1 MSCARAV
8 VLAALCLLPLASCR
22 DATQITVDVTTDVK
36 CPDVKGTS
44 LTIGT
49 LDGLDGRPA
58 TAQTTACTPG
68 AVARIGKIVVVPSGE
83 KDDAV
88 AVRVVL
94 GFGRDP
100 AECVAPTFGPGCIV
114 ARRSLRYV
122 PHENLTLP
130 IFMSA
135 ACNGV
140 ACGPT
145 ETCVRGACK
154 PATIADPSLCTKAE
168 GCGEEALGSVTTDAG
183 ASPDVA
189 APPPCSAGAVCDV
202 VSASDIVD
210 VAVAAGA
217 LFWLDVRGN
226 VTRAATDG
234 TGARVIVRSEQVPVA
249 GLEAD
254 AANVYWTAKGQLRR
268 AAAADGASPSDVA
281 SAAAGCLRWM
291 QTGKS
296 MFVGEPGA
304 NGVRIVDVTS
314 GARIQAIT
322 NADAPWGAGGTSPR
336 DVYYTNFNRGLIRH
350 ADGDRGV
357 TDTIVTGQKNPRCL
371 AVDGASLWWANSGDG
386 SIMTATTLGQGVK
399 RVAEGQTG
407 AWGVAIDSTYLYW
420 SWEGGIRKTAR

>member
-1 MSCARAV
+1 MSFVRAAPV
-8 VLAALCLLPLASCR
+8 IALTLLPVASCR

-49 LDGLDGRPA
+49 LDGLDGRPP

-68 AVARIGKIVVVPSGE
+68 AVARVGKIVVVPSGE

-135 ACNGV
+135 ACSGV
-140 ACGPT
+140 ACGAT
-145 ETCVRGACK
+145 ETCVGGTCK
-154 PATIADPSLCTKAE
+154 PATIDDPSLCTKAE
-168 GCGEEALGSVTTDAG
+168 GCGEEALGSVAVDGGAPVDAE
-183 ASPDVA
+183 
-189 APPPCSAGAVCDV
+189 PPPCAAGTVCDV

-217 LFWLDVRGN
+217 LFWLDLSGN
-226 VTRAATDG
+226 VSRAAADG

-254 AANVYWTAKGQLRR
+254 AANVYWTARGQLRR
-268 AAAADGASPSDVA
+268 AGARDGASPSDVA
-281 SAAAGCLRWM
+281 PAAAGCLRWM

-304 NGVRIVDVTS
+304 NGVRVVDVTS
-314 GARIQAIT
+314 GARVQAIS
-322 NADAPWGAGGTSPR
+322 NADAPWGVGGTSPR

-357 TDTIVTGQKNPRCL
+357 TDTIATAQRNPRCL
-371 AVDGASLWWANSGDG
+371 ALDSASLWWANSGDG

-399 RVAEGQTG
+399 PVATGQTG
-407 AWGVAIDSTYLYW
+407 AWGIAIDSTHVYW
-420 SWEGGIRKTAR
+420 SWQGGIRKTAR

>member
-254 AANVYWTAKGQLRR
+254 KQSY
-268 AAAADGASPSDVA
+268 DASQEVIVA
-281 SAAAGCLRWM
+281 LIG
-291 QTGKS
+291 G
-296 MFVGEPGA
+296 VGEDGFPSYSAVGDQAFLADYGIDPGCVGA
-304 NGVRIVDVTS
+304 NGEQAVPPVRMREFVEAFGDDSLFSVCAADYTGPLELIAKRMRDQIQP
-314 GARIQAIT
+314 ARQHVLAKV
-322 NADAPWGAGGTSPR
+322 AGS
-336 DVYYTNFNRGLIRH
+336 
-350 ADGDRGV
+350 
-357 TDTIVTGQKNPRCL
+357 
-371 AVDGASLWWANSGDG
+371 
-386 SIMTATTLGQGVK
+386 
-399 RVAEGQTG
+399 E
-407 AWGVAIDSTYLYW
+407 
-420 SWEGGIRKTAR
+420 